1 MMGDNLI
8 FQKNGVLPHKAKV
21 MQEQHD
27 KQCADFTDKDSS
39 WTPNSPDLNALDYH
53 VWGEAQRAETE
64 TAGHNGAENSAA
76 DYLE

>member
-8 FQKNGVLPHKAKV
+8 FQKNSVLPHKAKV

-27 KQCADFTDKDSS
+27 KQCPDFTDKDSS

-53 VWGEAQRAETE
+53 V
-64 TAGHNGAENSAA
+64 
-76 DYLE
+76 